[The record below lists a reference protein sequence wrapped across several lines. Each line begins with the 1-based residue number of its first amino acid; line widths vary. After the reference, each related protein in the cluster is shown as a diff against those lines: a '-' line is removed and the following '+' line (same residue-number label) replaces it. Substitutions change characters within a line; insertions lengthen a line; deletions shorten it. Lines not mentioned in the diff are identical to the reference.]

1 MCSIRDV
8 NIFSV
13 EMAADS
19 HLLTQTEA
27 GLGKWRVLVYYVVT
41 LLALYAFTCTLFAQM
56 PALF

>member
-41 LLALYAFTCTLFAQM
+41 CTLHCYWKLKLNA
-56 PALF
+56 